1 MIQQIQQ
8 FYDERYTNQ
17 RRSLFAKD
25 MEIKKKLRH
34 HFSPILTV
42 CILSVFFMFESYPHY
57 RKVCLNKHRKSI

>member
-25 MEIKKKLRH
+25 MEIKKKIATPFQSHINCL
-34 HFSPILTV
+34 HFV
-42 CILSVFFMFESYPHY
+42 CFFMFESYPHY